1 MTPQQIDKNKVAEH
15 HSPDG
20 HIRKVMDDGQVA
32 MCSICSLTREKY
44 KAELGKPEN
53 AGIKKESNDL
63 EAK

>member
-1 MTPQQIDKNKVAEH
+1 
-15 HSPDG
+15 
-20 HIRKVMDDGQVA
+20 MDDGQVA